1 MPTPDDTPHR
11 FDPLAAILALAFPGA
26 GHWFLGERKRAVLIA
41 SGVLGLFFSGLLVGG
56 IDVVDSKEDRWWFV
70 GQALVGPVAFATD
83 YVHQNRIKGIDP
95 RTGALRSANP
105 DETRD
110 ASGRLAPALGGQ
122 RPPATKSLGKM
133 NELGT
138 LFACI
143 AGMMNL
149 IVALD
154 AAFPGR
160 REERA

>member
-1 MPTPDDTPHR
+1 MPTSADTPQR

-41 SGVLGLFFSGLLVGG
+41 AGVLGLFFSGLLVGG

-95 RTGALRSANP
+95 RTGVLRSANP

-110 ASGRLAPALGGQ
+110 GSGRLAPALGGQ